1 MVFKMND
8 KKLPTTRYTG
18 SKQKIVTWIWDNIK
32 DLNFN
37 SFLDAFSGTSVVG
50 YYAKKKGKQ
59 ITSNDILKSNH
70 IIAKAVIENNSVKLT
85 ENDLKFILTKQSER
99 KYPTF
104 IQDTFQNIYFTDEE
118 NEWLDIVIT
127 NIKNLKDSIKQA
139 LAYYCLFQSC
149 IIKRPYNLF
158 HRKNLY
164 MRTSDVKR
172 GFGNKTTWDKSFEEH
187 FRNFAKEVNFL
198 IYDNKKQN
206 ASTNLDVFDLKG
218 KFDLVYIDTPYFSS
232 HSMIGID
239 YRDFYHFLE
248 GILMY
253 DEWIM
258 EIDDKSKHKRLTRIP
273 SVWTDKTKIHDAFER
288 LFEKFKDSI
297 IVVSYRS
304 GGLPTEEE
312 FTKMLKKHKRN
323 VKVIKKSY
331 KYALS
336 NENGNKELLF
346 IAT

>member
-1 MVFKMND
+1 
-8 KKLPTTRYTG
+8 
-18 SKQKIVTWIWDNIK
+18 
-32 DLNFN
+32 
-37 SFLDAFSGTSVVG
+37 
-50 YYAKKKGKQ
+50 
-59 ITSNDILKSNH
+59 
-70 IIAKAVIENNSVKLT
+70 
-85 ENDLKFILTKQSER
+85 
-99 KYPTF
+99 
-104 IQDTFQNIYFTDEE
+104 
-118 NEWLDIVIT
+118 
-127 NIKNLKDSIKQA
+127 
-139 LAYYCLFQSC
+139 
-149 IIKRPYNLF
+149 
-158 HRKNLY
+158 
-164 MRTSDVKR
+164 
-172 GFGNKTTWDKSFEEH
+172 
-187 FRNFAKEVNFL
+187 
-198 IYDNKKQN
+198 
-206 ASTNLDVFDLKG
+206 
-218 KFDLVYIDTPYFSS
+218 
-232 HSMIGID
+232 
-239 YRDFYHFLE
+239 
-248 GILMY
+248 MY